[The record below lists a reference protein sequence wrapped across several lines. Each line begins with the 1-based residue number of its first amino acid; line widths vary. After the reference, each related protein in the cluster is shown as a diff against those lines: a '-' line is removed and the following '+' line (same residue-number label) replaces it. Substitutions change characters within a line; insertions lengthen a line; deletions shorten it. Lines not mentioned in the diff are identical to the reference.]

1 MMDMFGLQFI
11 DDSFDR
17 VVFKAPGDAFCHDVC
32 DLGGS
37 RIGTVSNGTAHNIT
51 VGQHADQSVILT
63 NRQATNFVIPHLSRC
78 LSDRK
83 RWCDPF
89 CVVGHDFS
97 YKHGVLLQF
106 AAKPWHSQLLE

>member
-1 MMDMFGLQFI
+1 
-11 DDSFDR
+11 
-17 VVFKAPGDAFCHDVC
+17 
-32 DLGGS
+32 
-37 RIGTVSNGTAHNIT
+37 
-51 VGQHADQSVILT
+51 
-63 NRQATNFVIPHLSRC
+63 VIPHLSRC